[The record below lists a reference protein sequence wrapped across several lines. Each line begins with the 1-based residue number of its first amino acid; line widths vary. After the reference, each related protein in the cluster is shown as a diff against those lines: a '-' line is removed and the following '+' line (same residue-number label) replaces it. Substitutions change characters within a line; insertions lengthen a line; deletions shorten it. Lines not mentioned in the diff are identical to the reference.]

1 LKSVVETRRARGE
14 IGEQD
19 VGNYTAHTAAGRQ
32 YAAAHAA
39 HYATKDLYEA
49 LQLYKGVMAAYPN
62 TREARYSQT
71 QIYNIVKSVVP
82 EQELLAA
89 QLDVT
94 LARLEHEEPS
104 DLEPAPLTL
113 PASELPS

>member
-1 LKSVVETRRARGE
+1 VVETRHARGE
-14 IGEQD
+14 IGEQN
-19 VGNYTAHTAAGRQ
+19 VSNYTAHTAAGRQ

-62 TREARYSQT
+62 TQEAQYSQT

-82 EQELLAA
+82 EQELLGA
-89 QLDVT
+89 QVDMT
-94 LARLEHEEPS
+94 LARLNHEEPS
-104 DLEPAPLTL
+104 DLEPAPLKL
-113 PASELPS
+113 AASELPS

>member
-1 LKSVVETRRARGE
+1 VVATRHPRRE
-14 IGEQD
+14 IGDQD
-19 VGNYTAHTAAGRQ
+19 VSKNTAHTAAGRQ

-39 HYATKDLYEA
+39 HYATKDLHEA
-49 LQLYKGVMAAYPN
+49 LQLYRGVMAAYPN
-62 TREARYSQT
+62 TQEAQYSQT

-89 QLDVT
+89 QVDMT
-94 LARLEHEEPS
+94 LARLEHEEPL

>member
-1 LKSVVETRRARGE
+1 VIETRHARGE
-14 IGEQD
+14 IGEED
-19 VGNYTAHTAAGRQ
+19 VRNYIPHTAAARK

-62 TREARYSQT
+62 TREAQYSQT
-71 QIYNIVKSVVP
+71 QIFNIVKSVVS

-89 QLDVT
+89 QVELT
-94 LARLEHEEPS
+94 LARLEHEERS
-104 DLEPAPLTL
+104 SLEPAPLAL
-113 PASELPS
+113 PASELPG

>member
-1 LKSVVETRRARGE
+1 VSKYVP
-14 IGEQD
+14 
-19 VGNYTAHTAAGRQ
+19 HTAAGRK

-49 LQLYKGVMAAYPN
+49 LQLYRGVMAAYPN
-62 TREARYSQT
+62 TREAQYSQT

-89 QLDVT
+89 QVHMT
-94 LARLEHEEPS
+94 LARLAHDEPS
-104 DLEPAPLTL
+104 HVEPAPPAL
-113 PASELPS
+113 PALGLPG